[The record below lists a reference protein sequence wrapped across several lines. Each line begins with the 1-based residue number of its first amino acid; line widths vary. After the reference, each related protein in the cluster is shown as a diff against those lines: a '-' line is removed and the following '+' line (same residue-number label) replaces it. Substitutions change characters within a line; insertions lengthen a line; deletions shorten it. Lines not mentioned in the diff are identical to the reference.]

1 MLILGETGVGKE
13 LLAELVHRRSPR
25 AKGPFVCINCSALAD
40 TLLES
45 ELFGYEKGAFTGATQ
60 AKPGLLEAAAGGT
73 VFLDEIGDMPGT
85 LQTKVLRAI
94 ESRKVT
100 RVGGLAPRPLDVRFV
115 AATHVD
121 LEAAIAD
128 DRFRSDLYFRLN
140 GISLTIPPLRD
151 RPEEIEPL
159 ARAFLAAACAAG
171 KRRPPRLSSDA
182 LEALQAYD
190 WPGNI
195 RELRNAIERALVRSE
210 GGEIGP
216 EHLPVEKLRLARP
229 AAAAPAAAGV
239 AAPGGL
245 AERQRILEV
254 MAQVGSNQTRAAKR
268 LGISRG
274 TLIDRLKRH
283 GIKRPQSKD

>member
-1 MLILGETGVGKE
+1 MRALYWLAEWAAAGRTANGLINVLILGETGVGKE

-25 AKGPFVCINCSALAD
+25 AQGPPSSASTARRWP
-40 TLLES
+40 TLSLES
-45 ELFGYEKGAFTGATQ
+45 ELFGYEKGAFTGGAMQ

-195 RELRNAIERALVRSE
+195 RELRNAIERALVLSE

-216 EHLPVEKLRLARP
+216 EHLPVE
-229 AAAAPAAAGV
+229 
-239 AAPGGL
+239 
-245 AERQRILEV
+245 
-254 MAQVGSNQTRAAKR
+254 
-268 LGISRG
+268 
-274 TLIDRLKRH
+274 
-283 GIKRPQSKD
+283 